1 MAVSVEQASTA
12 TRDSA
17 HFTQAAIV
25 QLDTVRGT
33 RFELAATN
41 APWDLPT
48 DALVLSVGPNGLGQL
63 GMDFFGRFPS
73 LPRPSLDAMGSTLS
87 PTTPVVSEVNASA
100 GESASSTPT
109 ASAAN
114 VSPDLRLRLLVY
126 STIREPGSPPDP
138 SGSTPPTIQTIR
150 TACVA
155 AVAAAARAGARAV
168 ALPILGTGI
177 GGQQLDVAA
186 QAVLPALR
194 AYADDLAMQSV
205 EEIFL
210 VAPDATRAQVIEHEW
225 RNPARSLQLRMLAD
239 APVDDEQSDLL
250 GAASYAAALAFV
262 VDHPET
268 RTPLTIAINA
278 PWGAGKTSLAQL
290 VEKRVVRNRL
300 RFQAPITCW
309 FNAWHHDDAPS
320 IVTALAST
328 VARAAAAERSVW
340 RRMFDPLPT
349 RMLTPR
355 GRRRRHLATTALAV
369 GAGLIAL
376 VLSGAFHTLS
386 VRSLT
391 GSAVVAL
398 VTAGIREVT
407 TLRGTASDVASLV
420 RTPEAA
426 FASGSLEE
434 VRADLG
440 RLIHQ
445 ATRRSGSILPAGG
458 ADNHRRLIVF
468 IDDLERCLPA
478 RSIEVCETVS
488 GLLSHDD
495 VVVVLIGDIQTLAT
509 AAEAKYHDLAPRY
522 RTATLAGLGAN
533 APAGS
538 FGELYLE
545 KIIQFRFDIP
555 THDLAV
561 LKSLATKLLNARGP
575 TTAAA
580 TTDSDDEA
588 TRRAPGESTDRAG
601 PFGQLSTALRRWRA
615 ERHQRAQ
622 DKYVRSAVSA
632 GEDPEEFEDTTESV
646 EHRASAR
653 EMYRLQMLLQ
663 RLDGKELEESFR
675 AVADLIRPLPRDL
688 KRLLNRIRFLL
699 YVANDRDLLAPN
711 GPLTTAAIGKW
722 ALLAERW
729 PDLAVAVSADP
740 PLLGRLEVQSRTP
753 DGYVAAMEEVVPGY
767 SRSAELWRVLTAEPA
782 LGPNA
787 ACLSRFRAQG
797 GS

>member
-1 MAVSVEQASTA
+1 
-12 TRDSA
+12 
-17 HFTQAAIV
+17 
-25 QLDTVRGT
+25 
-33 RFELAATN
+33 
-41 APWDLPT
+41 
-48 DALVLSVGPNGLGQL
+48 
-63 GMDFFGRFPS
+63 
-73 LPRPSLDAMGSTLS
+73 
-87 PTTPVVSEVNASA
+87 
-100 GESASSTPT
+100 
-109 ASAAN
+109 
-114 VSPDLRLRLLVY
+114 LLIY
-126 STIREPGSPPDP
+126 STIREPGSAPDP
-138 SGSTPPTIQTIR
+138 RGSEPPSIQTIR

-155 AVAAAARAGARAV
+155 AVAAAARAGARSI

-177 GGQQLDVAA
+177 GGQKLDAAA
-186 QAVLPALR
+186 QAALPALR
-194 AYADDLAMQSV
+194 AYADDLTMQSV
-205 EEIFL
+205 EDIFL
-210 VAPDATRAQVIEHEW
+210 VAPDAARAQVIEHEW

-239 APVDDEQSDLL
+239 APVDDERSDLL
-250 GAASYAAALAFV
+250 GAGSYAAALAFV

-290 VEKRVVRNRL
+290 VEKRVVKNRL

-328 VARAAAAERSVW
+328 VARAAAAERSLW
-340 RRMFDPLPT
+340 RRTFDPLPT

-355 GRRRRHLATTALAV
+355 GRRRRRLATTALAV

-376 VLSGAFHTLS
+376 LLTGAFHTLS
-386 VRSLT
+386 VGSLT
-391 GSAVVAL
+391 GSAAVAL
-398 VTAGIREVT
+398 VTAAVREVT

-420 RTPEAA
+420 RTPDAT

-445 ATRRSGSILPAGG
+445 ATRRSGSRLRPRGV
-458 ADNHRRLIVF
+458 DDHRRLIVF

-488 GLLSHDD
+488 GLLSHED

-522 RTATLAGLGAN
+522 RTATLAGLGAD

-561 LKSLATKLLNARGP
+561 LKSLATKLLNAHVA
-575 TTAAA
+575 TAAAA
-580 TTDSDDEA
+580 TTDLDEKA
-588 TRRAPGESTDRAG
+588 LPRAPRNSADRTG
-601 PFGQLSTALRRWRA
+601 PFGRLTSPMRRWRA
-615 ERHQRAQ
+615 ERRQRAQ
-622 DKYVRSAVSA
+622 DKYVRNAVSA
-632 GEDPEEFEDTTESV
+632 GEDPAEFEDTAESA
-646 EHRASAR
+646 RGAAAR
-653 EMYRLQMLLQ
+653 EMYRLQLLLQ
-663 RLDGKELEESFR
+663 RLDGKELEDSFR

-699 YVANDRDLLAPN
+699 YVANDRDLIAPN
-711 GPLTTAAIGKW
+711 GPLTTAAVGKW

-729 PDLAVAVSADP
+729 PDLAVAVSSDP
-740 PLLGRLEVQSRTP
+740 PLLSRLEAQSRTP
-753 DGYVAAMEEVVPGY
+753 DGYVAAMKEVVPGY

-782 LGPNA
+782 LGPHA
-787 ACLSRFRAQG
+787 ACLSRFRSQSAP
-797 GS
+797 